1 MPIIKR
7 RAQEVEKG
15 LVTTHEPEE
24 KPLDM
29 SKVISTG
36 STLLDL
42 AISGRIRRGGGIP
55 GGILM
60 ELAGLPM
67 GGKTTILGEM
77 CADTQSKGGRADIGD
92 AERRMTAEFI
102 KSMGIR
108 VTEDNLHYPQ
118 LVKEAQELIM
128 EAPDSENG
136 HINLVAIDSVAVLLS
151 ELEDEKGDKRGSARA
166 KEMHQLCR
174 KAKAVISDPTRLVVF
189 TNQVQDVQDPMPGQA
204 KTKTAGGYA
213 IPFLASLRLG
223 VTQVGKIDKTI
234 KLGGK
239 DIKRAI
245 GVHSKVKVVKSS
257 IDVPYREADIYII
270 FDYGIDDI
278 RANLMYIKEN
288 SAQTTYWA
296 VTDSFNSLDKAIKHI
311 EENNLQSQLKDAV
324 INMWEEIDLNFKT
337 ERAPKTR
344 N

>member
-1 MPIIKR
+1 MALIKR
-7 RAQEVEKG
+7 RIQDVAKG
-15 LVTTHEPEE
+15 LVATKEPEE
-24 KPLDM
+24 KPLNM
-29 SKVISTG
+29 AKVISTG

-77 CADTQSKGGRADIGD
+77 CADAQSKGGRADIGD
-92 AERRMTAEFI
+92 AERRMTTEFI
-102 KSMGIR
+102 KSMGIQI
-108 VTEDNLHYPQ
+108 TEDNLHYPQ
-118 LVKEAQELIM
+118 LIKEAQELIM
-128 EAPDSENG
+128 SSPDSENG
-136 HINLVAIDSVAVLLS
+136 SINLVAIDSVAVLLS
-151 ELEDEKGDKRGSARA
+151 ELEDEKGDKRGSTRA

-174 KAKAVISDPTRLVVF
+174 KAKAIISDPTRLVVF

-213 IPFLASLRLG
+213 IPFLASLRLA
-223 VTQVGKIDKTI
+223 VTQIGKVEKAI
-234 KLGGK
+234 KLSGK
-239 DIKRAI
+239 DLKRAI

-257 IDVPYREADIYII
+257 IDAPYREADIYII

-278 RANLMYIKEN
+278 RANLIYIKEN

-296 VTDSFNSLDKAIKHI
+296 VTDSFNSLDKAIHYI
-311 EENNLQSQLKDAV
+311 EENNLQGQLKDAT
-324 INMWEEIDLNFKT
+324 INMWTEIDEKFQT
-337 ERAPKTR
+337 ERAPKVR

>member
-1 MPIIKR
+1 
-7 RAQEVEKG
+7 
-15 LVTTHEPEE
+15 
-24 KPLDM
+24 
-29 SKVISTG
+29 
-36 STLLDL
+36 
-42 AISGRIRRGGGIP
+42 
-55 GGILM
+55 M

-67 GGKTTILGEM
+67 GGKTTLLGEM
-77 CADTQSKGGRADIGD
+77 CADAQAKGGRADIGD
-92 AERRMTAEFI
+92 AERRMQPEFI

-108 VTEDNLHYPQ
+108 VTEDNLHRPR
-118 LVKEAQELIM
+118 LIKEAQALIM
-128 EAPDSENG
+128 DAPQSENG
-136 HINLVAIDSVAVLLS
+136 CINLVGIDSVAVLLS
-151 ELEDEKGDKRGSARA
+151 ELDDEKGDKRGSARA
-166 KEMHQLCR
+166 KELHQLCR
-174 KAKAVISDPTRLVVF
+174 KALAAISDPTRLVAF

-213 IPFLASLRLG
+213 IPFLASLRLS
-223 VTQVGKIDKTI
+223 VTQIGKVDKTI

-296 VTDSFNSLDKAIKHI
+296 VNENFQGLDKAIKHI
-311 EENNLQSQLKDAV
+311 EDNNLQTQLKEAV
-324 INMWEEIDLNFKT
+324 INMWTEIDENFQSN
-337 ERAPKTR
+337 RSPKIR
-344 N
+344 